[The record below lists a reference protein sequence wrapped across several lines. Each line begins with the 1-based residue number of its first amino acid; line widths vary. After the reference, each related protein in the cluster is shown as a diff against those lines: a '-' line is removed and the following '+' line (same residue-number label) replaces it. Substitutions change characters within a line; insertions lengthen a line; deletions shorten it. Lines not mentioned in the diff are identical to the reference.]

1 MFSKTSTSMSRV
13 VFIITLVITL
23 VCAEVVIDNHQLEA
37 KLEFI
42 KNIDDFKT
50 NNPQLVL
57 YPLDRVGMGKQG
69 IRYTIG
75 QRKSG
80 DRLISTLAKDNYWGS
95 LQDVSLT
102 LTYPTSGYGY
112 VVTYVQVNINQV
124 TKV

>member
-1 MFSKTSTSMSRV
+1 MSRV

>member
-1 MFSKTSTSMSRV
+1 MLRV
-13 VFIITLVITL
+13 VFIITLVSTL
-23 VCAEVVIDNHQLEA
+23 VCAEVIDNHQVEA

-57 YPLDRVGMGKQG
+57 YPLNRVGMGKQG
-69 IRYTIG
+69 IQYTVG
-75 QRKSG
+75 QRTSG
-80 DRLISTLAKDNYWGS
+80 DRLISQLAKNNNWGS

-102 LTYPTSGYGY
+102 LTYPTTGYGY

-124 TKV
+124 TSIINKQTKI